1 MGEDNGYYLNDIKLK
16 KELLRNEI
24 LKDNQ
29 KIEKLWGKLF
39 HKAPLFDKQAKPS
52 KKLGS
57 LLSTGASLLDGAIL
71 GWKLYRKFRP

>member
-1 MGEDNGYYLNDIKLK
+1 MMDYNDLNDIKLK

-39 HKAPLFDKQAKPS
+39 HKAPLSTSKP
-52 KKLGS
+52 
-57 LLSTGASLLDGAIL
+57 
-71 GWKLYRKFRP
+71 

>member
-1 MGEDNGYYLNDIKLK
+1 MMDYNDLNDIKLK

-39 HKAPLFDKQAKPS
+39 HKTPLFDKQAKPS